1 MSKVSIIVPVYN
13 SAMYLSECVDS
24 IMNQVYQDFELILV
38 DDGST
43 DNSWDVCCSYAR
55 RNSKIKTVRQEN
67 GGSTK
72 ARKSGIKIAEGEY
85 ICFVDSDDWIDS
97 CCLEKLYGLAEKNQ
111 ADIVAS
117 GCMIEQTDR
126 SWHHHNKLSEGYYS
140 GKALR
145 ESIYPQMLYFDD
157 NGYFAFG
164 ILQYL
169 CGKLFKK
176 SVIEQCIYNLDERI
190 YDGEDVACIYDACLK
205 ASSIVIDNQPYY
217 HYRVHE
223 KSICSSV
230 RDEKYFA
237 NAVYLY
243 QYISK
248 VFQKSEEC
256 EIMIPQLKY
265 FIGHFINNGMRSA
278 FGCEYQRSYAASV
291 WRLPEIPSDQNC
303 KIALF
308 GAGTM
313 GFSYYKQLL
322 DNENVEIVLW
332 VDSIAYGKRIGGVSI
347 ESPEVLKDAGLDFV
361 LIAARKLSDREEII
375 KQLEGMGI
383 AKEKVLY
390 RDAERYSELYEFC
403 F

>member
-1 MSKVSIIVPVYN
+1 MS
-13 SAMYLSECVDS
+13 E
-24 IMNQVYQDFELILV
+24 
-38 DDGST
+38 
-43 DNSWDVCCSYAR
+43 
-55 RNSKIKTVRQEN
+55 
-67 GGSTK
+67 
-72 ARKSGIKIAEGEY
+72 
-85 ICFVDSDDWIDS
+85 
-97 CCLEKLYGLAEKNQ
+97 
-111 ADIVAS
+111 
-117 GCMIEQTDR
+117 
-126 SWHHHNKLSEGYYS
+126 
-140 GKALR
+140 
-145 ESIYPQMLYFDD
+145 
-157 NGYFAFG
+157 
-164 ILQYL
+164 
-169 CGKLFKK
+169 
-176 SVIEQCIYNLDERI
+176 
-190 YDGEDVACIYDACLK
+190 
-205 ASSIVIDNQPYY
+205 
-217 HYRVHE
+217 
-223 KSICSSV
+223 
-230 RDEKYFA
+230 
-237 NAVYLY
+237 
-243 QYISK
+243 

-322 DNENVEIVLW
+322 DFKNVEIVLW
-332 VDSIAYGKRIGGVSI
+332 VDSAAYDKRIGGVSI